1 MSRSDRQKWEARY
14 RQRTA
19 LEIGTADPFLPEILE
34 KLPTRGTALDLAGGS
49 GRHSLLLAQRGL
61 AVTLVD
67 VSPAGLALAEAAAA
81 AVGVSITTQAL
92 DLDVDPLPEGPFV
105 VVFCSWYLP
114 AIARWQEIHQVL
126 QPEGLLVLVHPTIHN
141 LEKHA
146 HPSARFCV
154 IEEDLRG
161 LLADA
166 GFQVQAWTS
175 GWDSAGKH
183 TLRVVAQAQT
193 RALS

>member
-61 AVTLVD
+61 AVTPVD

-105 VVFCSWYLP
+105 VVFCSWYL
-114 AIARWQEIHQVL
+114 
-126 QPEGLLVLVHPTIHN
+126 PEGLLVLVHPTIHN